1 MTGTQVDG
9 CSADIVPFPA
19 ARRIGFIRKMVPL
32 MAILSARRCRAS
44 ASCAARCDTV
54 SDAPPCSRL

>member
-1 MTGTQVDG
+1 MTVTWLLCRYCAVSGGPPV
-9 CSADIVPFPA
+9 
-19 ARRIGFIRKMVPL
+19 GFIRKMVPL